1 MMNFFF
7 SRFRPATESGHG
19 FRRWM
24 LHLCGRA
31 VAIYRGARLC
41 ILDGLRVAP
50 RLAVAGAYFPHRC
63 TGTPRGRI
71 VAKENSYLSIYFVA
85 LGFEFNEAS
94 KPLFSAQLFH
104 LRSLPTRL
112 VEV

>member
-1 MMNFFF
+1 
-7 SRFRPATESGHG
+7 
-19 FRRWM
+19 M

-104 LRSLPTRL
+104 LFDVPGLLLLLANSALL
-112 VEV
+112 F